1 MCFKFRVK
9 RIIGDDDAAFRHFLA
24 MDIDR
29 FLIERDQTVYML
41 ANGRDFFR
49 RNTQRNGG
57 VSTLDTGSKE
67 TLAEQRVSFLRQDL
81 AEDLTAGLDTLSLL
95 AAHLPDKITFR
106 FQSVFLLDREM
117 LRKGRPR
124 EPPFLVTAIHTLIN

>member
-1 MCFKFRVK
+1 
-9 RIIGDDDAAFRHFLA
+9 
-24 MDIDR
+24 
-29 FLIERDQTVYML
+29 ML

-57 VSTLDTGSKE
+57 VAALDTGSKE

>member
-1 MCFKFRVK
+1 
-9 RIIGDDDAAFRHFLA
+9 
-24 MDIDR
+24 
-29 FLIERDQTVYML
+29 ML

-57 VSTLDTGSKE
+57 VATLDTGSKE

-106 FQSVFLLDREM
+106 FQSVFLLDRE
-117 LRKGRPR
+117 KC
-124 EPPFLVTAIHTLIN
+124 